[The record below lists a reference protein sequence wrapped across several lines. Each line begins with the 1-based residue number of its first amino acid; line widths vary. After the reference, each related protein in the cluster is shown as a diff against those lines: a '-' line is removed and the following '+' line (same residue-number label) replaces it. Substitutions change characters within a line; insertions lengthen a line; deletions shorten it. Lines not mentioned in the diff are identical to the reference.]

1 MAWESQHVQPS
12 STEYAIGKF
21 ANRAMGN
28 QFPNIQQDVVKTFNL
43 YRFFVQHL
51 NTPAAVLQ
59 PQITEQGVPMFTVA
73 DIQEIQTKI
82 RGQQNT
88 AYVKGIVQH
97 GGTTAATAV
106 TKSGHD
112 ESRNKFWDKMMR
124 KFFYPVWS
132 NIPPSWDGLLW
143 YIFLLNSLEQMEIIG
158 PFISTA
164 LDTITLTLPNIPSL
178 IDAVLPKVLGLV
190 PIPYASTAGDII
202 SYCIGLVFVLLSVFI
217 NIQRKHFGS
226 AFKASMEV
234 IPVVGDWVSEMAQ
247 SMEIGVERYVQNRV
261 KMLHTIMP
269 VTPTLGNYLDYYAPD
284 LDVSHEGPPPQ
295 LSIPAIKQ
303 EIAMYARQK
312 SGFDGMMGKLD
323 MLSNP
328 KNLMTSVTQKTLGKA
343 SDAAEGAMTKAKNA
357 ATAKVTA
364 TVTKAAN
371 AATATVTRATN
382 AASAAVTKATNAATA
397 SVTKAANAASAAVTK
412 ATNAAT
418 AATASVTKATNAVVA
433 KATNAA
439 AVTAKKGGQRTSR
452 TRRRKQRT
460 LTHK

>member
-1 MAWESQHVQPS
+1 
-12 STEYAIGKF
+12 
-21 ANRAMGN
+21 
-28 QFPNIQQDVVKTFNL
+28 
-43 YRFFVQHL
+43 
-51 NTPAAVLQ
+51 
-59 PQITEQGVPMFTVA
+59 
-73 DIQEIQTKI
+73 
-82 RGQQNT
+82 
-88 AYVKGIVQH
+88 
-97 GGTTAATAV
+97 
-106 TKSGHD
+106 
-112 ESRNKFWDKMMR
+112 
-124 KFFYPVWS
+124 
-132 NIPPSWDGLLW
+132 
-143 YIFLLNSLEQMEIIG
+143 
-158 PFISTA
+158 
-164 LDTITLTLPNIPSL
+164 
-178 IDAVLPKVLGLV
+178 
-190 PIPYASTAGDII
+190 
-202 SYCIGLVFVLLSVFI
+202 
-217 NIQRKHFGS
+217 
-226 AFKASMEV
+226 MEV

-382 AASAAVTKATNAATA
+382 AASAAVTKATNAASAAVTKATNAATA

>member
-43 YRFFVQHL
+43 YRFFAQHL

-97 GGTTAATAV
+97 GGTQTPAE
-106 TKSGHD
+106 HD
-112 ESRNKFWDKMMR
+112 ESRNKFWDLMIR
-124 KFFYPVWS
+124 RVFYPVWS

-143 YIFLLNSLEQMEIIG
+143 YIFLLNSLEQMEIVG

-190 PIPYASTAGDII
+190 PIPYASTAGDVI
-202 SYCIGLVFVLLSVFI
+202 SYCIGLVFILLSVFI

-234 IPVVGDWVSEMAQ
+234 IPVIGDWVSEMAQ
-247 SMEIGVERYVQNRV
+247 SVEIGADRYGQNRA
-261 KMLHTIMP
+261 KMLRTISP
-269 VTPTLGNYLDYYAPD
+269 VTPTLGNYLDYYAPEME
-284 LDVSHEGPPPQ
+284 VRPKGPPPQ
-295 LSIPAIKQ
+295 LSIPAIKKD
-303 EIAMYARQK
+303 ILLYAREK

-328 KNLMTSVTQKTLGKA
+328 MNLVTSVTQNALGKA
-343 SDAAEGAMTKAKNA
+343 SDAAAGAM
-357 ATAKVTA
+357 
-364 TVTKAAN
+364 
-371 AATATVTRATN
+371 
-382 AASAAVTKATNAATA
+382 TKATNAATA
-397 SVTKAANAASAAVTK
+397 SVTKAAN
-412 ATNAAT
+412 

-439 AVTAKKGGQRTSR
+439 VAVKKGGQRTSR